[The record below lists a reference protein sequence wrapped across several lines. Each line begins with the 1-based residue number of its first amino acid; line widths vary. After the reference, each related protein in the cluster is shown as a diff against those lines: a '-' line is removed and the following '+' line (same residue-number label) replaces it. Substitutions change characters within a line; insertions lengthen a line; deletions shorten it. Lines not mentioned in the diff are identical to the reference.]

1 MKDIELPLSDLV
13 ELFSYDDKQ
22 GNPIVKIINFK
33 TQSIHLKLL
42 SITK

>member
-33 TQSIHLKLL
+33 TPIDSFETV